1 MTRAR
6 VQVLRDKVNSLL
18 TMLDIDAPLDGML
31 PHASVLCILSYD
43 PTGATQAEGYGTDG
57 FVKMRGED
65 GVSRAPAVL
74 PLAPPVLPL
83 ATGSDRHRL
92 PQLPAT
98 TAEPL
103 ELDAQN
109 QHRHRYYR
117 WGPTGTT
124 GASGTNDSC

>member
-1 MTRAR
+1 
-6 VQVLRDKVNSLL
+6 
-18 TMLDIDAPLDGML
+18 ML

-43 PTGATQAEGYGTDG
+43 PTGATQAGVNGMDG
-57 FVKMRGED
+57 FVKKRGED

-74 PLAPPVLPL
+74 PLELPVLPL
-83 ATGSDRHRL
+83 GTGSDRYRFS
-92 PQLPAT
+92 QLPAT

-103 ELDAQN
+103 EPSAQN

-124 GASGTNDSC
+124 GDSGTTDPG